1 MKVRVMANNIVMQ
14 YVVVKVVNLILK
26 EDELKEG
33 KEPKPRD
40 RR

>member
-1 MKVRVMANNIVMQ
+1 MANNIIMQ
-14 YVVVKVVNLILK
+14 YVVVKIVNFILK

-40 RR
+40 KR